1 MINLNYADGKKL
13 EKNTVWV
20 YVYEVLENANKS
32 LQKVVKCLP
41 GDGRNEGSRKG
52 LQKGMRKLLGVMD
65 VFTILIRL
73 MVSWAH
79 IYQTYETVHCKC
91 SLFYV
96 TSTLLKVLKHLFWK

>member
-1 MINLNYADGKKL
+1 MQINL
-13 EKNTVWV
+13 
-20 YVYEVLENANKS
+20 S

-73 MVSWAH
+73 MASWAH

-96 TSTLLKVLKHLFWK
+96 TSTSLKVLKHFCFENKSKTRLKFHSCSPKIQ